1 MPGLAGYIGRKGD
14 ALNEGY
20 AWANNP
26 SEVTVIIAIAIA
38 VSGWLVGSDAVP
50 GQQASPSGQIIA
62 VVSEFHAALATSD
75 SATALWLLDPD
86 AIVLESGEVETR
98 DEYRANH
105 LPADI
110 EFARAVRSKRTVLSV
125 TVAGDA
131 GWIVS
136 KSDNTGRMGTR
147 SINSVGAELMVL
159 RKRDTGWKIA
169 AIHWSSRTKKPPEP
183 KTGSSPSAPAGKK

>member
-1 MPGLAGYIGRKGD
+1 MLLNLTLRRVEMKGTHRPIV
-14 ALNEGY
+14 L
-20 AWANNP
+20 

-38 VSGWLVGSDAVP
+38 VSGWLV
-50 GQQASPSGQIIA
+50 SPEVTPSRQPSAAGQIIA

-86 AIVLESGEVETR
+86 AIVLESGDVETR

-105 LPADI
+105 LAADI
-110 EFARAVRSKRTVLSV
+110 EFARAVPGKRTVLSV
-125 TVAGDA
+125 TVVGDA
-131 GWIVS
+131 GWIAS
-136 KSDNTGRMGTR
+136 KSDNVGRTGTR

-183 KTGSSPSAPAGKK
+183 KTGSSPSAPSGKR

>member
-1 MPGLAGYIGRKGD
+1 
-14 ALNEGY
+14 
-20 AWANNP
+20 
-26 SEVTVIIAIAIA
+26 VIIAIAIA
-38 VSGWLVGSDAVP
+38 VSGWLVGSVVAQS
-50 GQQASPSGQIIA
+50 QQPSPSGQIIT

-86 AIVLESGEVETR
+86 AIVLESGDVETR

-136 KSDNTGRMGTR
+136 KSDNVGRMGTR

-169 AIHWSSRTKKPPEP
+169 AIHWSSRTKKPPES
-183 KTGSSPSAPAGKK
+183 KTGSSSSAPAGKR